1 MQRWRYLS
9 TIVSDVGDIFV
20 FIAPVTCVP
29 LLVALLYA
37 EWNMLLP
44 MAAVPLIF
52 ILSGMFIRSLPRQE
66 RGFRLSTAFC
76 SVAVFWFAC
85 ALISGIPF
93 MLALNMSF
101 TDAVFEGMAGWTGT
115 AFSMMVS
122 LDTTPHA
129 LLFWRSYMQ
138 WVGGIGIIAFAIALG
153 SSTGLSRSKIFR
165 SESRDEPFLPSV
177 MSTGRRLVKI
187 YALLTFIAIGLILF
201 TGLSLWEAVN
211 LGLTTISTGGF
222 TLHPDGILHY
232 NNFYLELLLI
242 PLMIVGA
249 LPFKLYYLVI
259 ENRRFS
265 LFGDMQIKLFLII
278 LAIAAAV
285 VTYDLIFFTNLGLGA
300 ALHQG
305 IFMTVSAMTTTG
317 YQVTGLHSWADVTI
331 LFFALIVFVGG
342 AAGSTAG
349 GIKLNRVGFA
359 FKALFWWF
367 QRVFLSGKVLIPFR
381 IEGRIIPKAVAELET
396 AKNMLIIILSVGTVA
411 VASLIVI
418 QFYASSYSVTEV
430 VFSIVSAFSNCGI
443 NTGYVSPD
451 MPVISKWVFI
461 VTMWIGRLEVIPVV
475 MLMIAVFKGED

>member
-232 NNFYLELLLI
+232 NNFYLEILLI

-265 LFGDMQIKLFLII
+265 LFGDMQVKLFLII